1 MRVLQLI
8 DSLDLGGAERIA
20 VEYANMLSKHLEAS
34 HLCASRFEGELQSTI
49 DAEVHYY
56 FLDRKRTLDF
66 AALKRLGNYVKK
78 EKITIIHAHSTSY
91 FIATLLKIKNPSLIV
106 FWHNHSGASI
116 HLSGFKMRVLRFCS
130 GYFHTIIAVNED
142 LVVWAK
148 KKLKSKN
155 VVYLPNF
162 ISFTKKTIHTEKT
175 LKGEAGS
182 RIVCLANLRNPKGH
196 LFLIESFMAVQ
207 KEVPE
212 ATLHLIGKDAND
224 AYSDAIKAFIKQSQ
238 LANHVFNYGQVA
250 NPDDILAQCDVGVLA
265 SSSEGLPMALLEYG
279 RARLAVVVTDVG
291 YCPEVVQDYGTFV
304 PYGDVKAMSCALK
317 EYLTQKEKRSEDSHL
332 FRAHIKTN
340 YSETHV
346 RHQIVN
352 LYTQSLE
359 NF

>member
-20 VEYANMLSKHLEAS
+20 VEYANMLSKHLEGS
-34 HLCASRFEGELQSTI
+34 YLCASRFEGELRSSI
-49 DAEVHYY
+49 DAEVNYY
-56 FLDRKRTLDF
+56 FLNRKRTLDLS
-66 AALKRLGNYVKK
+66 ALKRLGQYIKK

-116 HLSGFKMRVLRFCS
+116 HLSGFKRRVLRFCS

-148 KKLKSKN
+148 NKLKTKK

-162 ISFTKKTIHTEKT
+162 VNFTKKGTNTEKS
-175 LKGEAGS
+175 LRGEAGT

-196 LFLIESFMAVQ
+196 LFLIESFMAVH
-207 KEVPE
+207 KEVPQV
-212 ATLHLIGKDAND
+212 TLHLIGKDAND
-224 AYSDAIKAFIKQSQ
+224 AYSDAIKAFIKRNQ
-238 LANHVFNYGQVA
+238 LADHVFIYGQVA
-250 NPDDILAQCDVGVLA
+250 NPDDIVTQCDIGVLA

-279 RARLAVVVTDVG
+279 RAKLAVVVTDVG

-304 PYGDVKAMSCALK
+304 PYGDVNAMSLAIK
-317 EYLTQKEKRSEDSHL
+317 EYLTQKEKRSKDSHL
-332 FRAHIKTN
+332 FREHIKTN

-346 RHQIVN
+346 RHQIIN

-359 NF
+359 NL